1 MSGQGKIVWDADH
14 GFINLIADS
23 GRERLFLIRGG
34 FIKAFA
40 DEIVKVSGEKMLTMI
55 VRSLMKKLGAE
66 VEDRPSWESFERFTD
81 DTILT
86 VSKEESEVPEIFS
99 WDMKTRN
106 LQLKGGGMYDIWT
119 VKSIQA
125 FKEVMADIL
134 TERGA
139 NAILHDVA
147 KAGGKA
153 VSDGIMES
161 WGWKD
166 VKSAL
171 DSLDGV
177 NRFIYPNAGW
187 GKSRALAGIG
197 DDGFAI
203 GIFKYWDLYE
213 SHGMK
218 SQAPSCTISRS
229 FIEGI
234 GDGTGKAISDQSAEV
249 REVKC
254 IANGDEYCAFVV
266 KFKPDKSPPLDWKE
280 LEDEWRALDAVDL
293 PPE

>member
-1 MSGQGKIVWDADH
+1 MSVQKRVVWDADH
-14 GFINLIADS
+14 GFINLIAN
-23 GRERLFLIRGG
+23 GTEERLFLIREG
-34 FIKAFA
+34 FIRAFA
-40 DEIVKVSGEKMLTMI
+40 DEIVKVSGQKMLTMI
-55 VRSLMKKLGAE
+55 VRSLLKKLGAE
-66 VEDRPSWESFERFTD
+66 VEEGPSWESFEHFTD
-81 DTILT
+81 DAILT
-86 VSKEESEVPEIFS
+86 VSKEESDIPEIFT

-106 LQLKGGGMYDIWT
+106 LQLKGGGVYDIWT

-153 VSDGIMES
+153 VSDGIMKS
-161 WGWKD
+161 WGWND

-177 NRFIYPNAGW
+177 NKFIYPNAGW
-187 GKSRALAGIG
+187 GKSRALAEIG
-197 DDGFAI
+197 DDGFSI

-213 SHGMK
+213 SYGIRSK
-218 SQAPSCTISRS
+218 APSCTISRS

-234 GDGTGKAISDQSAEV
+234 GDGTGKAISNQAAEA

-254 IANGDEYCAFVV
+254 IAKGDEYCAFVV
-266 KFKPDKSPPLDWKE
+266 KFKPDKSAPLDWVE
-280 LEDEWRALDAVDL
+280 LEGDWRALDAVEL